1 MKRKL
6 SVIIPFYKEID
17 LISRAVLSIFSQ
29 SQNDWEFE
37 VIVINDGPFKEAD
50 ITKAIGADNV
60 TVIANK
66 QNKGPGGARNTGLDL
81 ASGDLIAFLDADDFW
96 LDGKI
101 ASQLLAVSENANFI
115 CTGYRFESGNAV
127 VNPPTSISKSIDI
140 FLKQGVGT
148 STVLLTKKLLG
159 STRFND
165 YRFSQDID
173 FWYRLA
179 EKTEFKYLSIQEPLV
194 FYYTGGSTKN
204 KVTQAK
210 SLMNVLNKNRIS
222 LMLKV
227 YIMTRYFIRGVYNH
241 YLRG

>member
-1 MKRKL
+1 MKRKI
-6 SVIIPFYKEID
+6 SVIIPFHKEIN

-29 SQNDWEFE
+29 GQDDFEFE
-37 VIVINDGPFKEAD
+37 VIVVNDGPFKEAD
-50 ITKAIGADNV
+50 IAKAISLNHV
-60 TVIANK
+60 RIVANRL
-66 QNKGPGGARNTGLDL
+66 NKGPGGARNTGLDL
-81 ASGDLIAFLDADDFW
+81 ASGDLIAFLDADDYW
-96 LDGKI
+96 LEGKI
-101 ASQLLAVSENANFI
+101 ASQLLAVSESANFI
-115 CTGYRFESGNAV
+115 CTGYRFESGSAV
-127 VNPPTSISKSIDI
+127 VNPPVSIFKSEDI

-179 EKTEFKYLSIQEPLV
+179 EKREFKYLSIQEPV
-194 FYYTGGSTKN
+194 VVYYTGGSTKN
-204 KVTQAK
+204 KITQAK

-222 LMLKV
+222 LLLKV